1 MSAPRLL
8 SPFVRTR
15 TRLTCTLGLLLAA
28 LTAALLPWW
37 QPGADSPSPGGDGP
51 AVAKPAKPVSTGL
64 RDESAAMAEALRRG
78 KKVLVDTATTAT
90 SRTWALPDG
99 QWRAEFHALPQRVKN
114 AEGRWADIDT
124 TLKRTGKA
132 DDGLSI
138 RPVNAPVPVRFSDG
152 SADGARKGGDRAERS
167 YARLPLLTPADRA
180 PAGETVLAE
189 SEFDGHTIAYTWPR
203 PLPEPVLDGPRA
215 LYSEVLPGVDLL
227 LVARDEGGFGQ
238 LLIVKTKE
246 AAAQAAVKSLT
257 YGLRSETAVF
267 RHDKTTDGVLV
278 VDRAT
283 GDEITSIPTPFGWD
297 SAGMDP
303 EAPEAQPRT
312 TVATPEDVLNLSGLV
327 GMEPGARQSPLA
339 TRLDGEGSGD
349 ARLSLDVSGS
359 GLFSDEDVLF
369 PVFLDPTISPGWK
382 AWTTAYKPY
391 PNTSFYNGTNFNS
404 GTADARVGYERDTG
418 GTARAFWRMGY
429 DTKLKGAGITSA
441 EFKVINNYAW
451 SCTKREYE
459 LSLTGAIS
467 SGTTWNKQP
476 SWDTSQGKQSFAY
489 GYNSSCSDEYVKYNV
504 KNAAQQ
510 AADKGWATLTLGMR
524 SPDESKKDSYTWR
537 KFTAKSAVL
546 EVTYNRNPNEPKSG
560 TTSPGGACVAG
571 PGAGRTVARTN
582 LVLSATATDPDGNLK
597 GLRFRFWKTGG
608 TVPAGTLV
616 TSLSSGKGS
625 VTIPS
630 SSLADKATYSWDVRA
645 EDSAG
650 GVSSYFPPGSEPCRV
665 TVDASAPPA
674 PDVTSDVFLE
684 ATPDGATWATVKF
697 GGDGPIT
704 FKASG
709 ATKFS
714 YAFDGLN
721 AKEVAATSGS
731 ATVPNLKP
739 LHSGPVSL
747 HVYAFDAVGNRSAR
761 TDYVF
766 YVPPRDV
773 ADGPGDTGGDGQPDL
788 LVINSAGNLRTYV
801 GDVGGELYGSLAAS
815 YTTGGKLNPP
825 GHWYDPA
832 TGKAALISKHS
843 DVYPGDGVT
852 DLFARTPDGGF
863 WLYPGD
869 GYGSFNVDKRLR
881 VRLPSNAPDP
891 ATWDQIKAIGDVT
904 GDKLPDLFIRAGA
917 SFWALTGYTGA
928 GFQQATRMNADAWAA
943 REIINVADIDLDGTP
958 DLVWRNP
965 VNGNMYVRHGK
976 PGTVTG
982 SVDLVS
988 LTTAA
993 NSRDGDVT
1001 YGNNW
1006 TEANITAVVGVPDL
1020 NGDRIPDMWARLGS
1034 DGQIRLYHPS
1044 KTNTNGPVKVVI
1056 STDWSAFKAF
1066 G

>member
-78 KKVLVDTATTAT
+78 REVLVDTATSAT

-99 QWRAEFHALPQRVKN
+99 QWRSEFHALPQRAKN

-124 TLKRTGKA
+124 TLKRTSKA
-132 DDGLSI
+132 DDGLDI
-138 RPVNAPVPVRFSDG
+138 RPANAPVPVRFSGG
-152 SADGARKGGDRAERS
+152 SGEDRDRAGRS

-180 PAGETVLAE
+180 PAGDTVLAE
-189 SEFDGHTIAYTWPR
+189 VDIDGHTVAYTWPGV
-203 PLPEPVLDGPRA
+203 LPEPVLDGPRA

-227 LVARDEGGFGQ
+227 LVAREEGGFGQ
-238 LLIVKTKE
+238 LLIVKNRE
-246 AAAQAAVKSLT
+246 AAAKATVGSLT
-257 YGLRSETAVF
+257 YGLRSRTLVF
-267 RHDKTTDGVLV
+267 RHDEVTGGVLA
-278 VDRAT
+278 VDPD
-283 GDEITSIPTPFGWD
+283 GGEEIASIPTPFGWD
-297 SAGMDP
+297 SSGRDP
-303 EAPEAQPRT
+303 EASDTAPRT
-312 TVATPEDVLNLSGLV
+312 AVATADDVLNLSGLT
-327 GMEPGARQSPLA
+327 GIEPGARQSPLA
-339 TRLDGEGSGD
+339 TRLDGAGTGA
-349 ARLSLDVSGS
+349 ARLHLDAAGS
-359 GLFSDEDVLF
+359 GLLTDEDVRF
-369 PVFLDPTISPGWK
+369 PVFLDPTLNSGWK

-391 PNTSFYNGTNFNS
+391 PNTSFYNGTNFSS
-404 GTADARVGYERDTG
+404 GTSDARVGYESQTG
-418 GTARAFWRMGY
+418 GTGRSFWRMGY
-429 DTKLKGAGITSA
+429 SGSLKGATVTSA
-441 EFKVINNYAW
+441 SFKVLNNHSW
-451 SCTKREYE
+451 SCSKRSFQ
-459 LSLTGAIS
+459 LSVTGAIS

-476 SWDTSQGKQSFAY
+476 SWSTSQGTRSFAHGY
-489 GYNSSCSDEYVKYNV
+489 GSACADEYVEYDV

-510 AADKGWATLTLGMR
+510 GADKGWSTLTLGMR
-524 SPDESKKDSYTWR
+524 ALDEKDTYTWR
-537 KFTAKSAVL
+537 KFRATSASLSV
-546 EVTYNRNPNEPKSG
+546 VYNRKPNQPTGG
-560 TTSPGGACVAG
+560 TTSPGGACVPG
-571 PGAGRTVARTN
+571 PGAGRTIAKAN
-582 LVLSATATDPDGNLK
+582 LVLSATASDPDGNLK

-630 SSLADKATYSWDVRA
+630 TSLADKTTYSWDVRS

-650 GVSSYFPPGSEPCRV
+650 AVSTFFPLGTEPCRI

-674 PDVTSDVFLE
+674 PDVTSDEFLE

-697 GGDGPIT
+697 GGTGSAT

-714 YAFDGLN
+714 YAFNGLN

-731 ATVPNLKP
+731 ATVTNLKP
-739 LHSGPVSL
+739 PHAGPTYL
-747 HVYAFDAVGNRSAR
+747 HVYAFDAVGNRSER
-761 TDYVF
+761 TDHVF
-766 YVPPRDV
+766 YVPPRDT
-773 ADGPGDTGGDGQPDL
+773 ADGPGDTGGDGRPDL

-801 GDVGGELYGSLAAS
+801 GDVDGELYGSLAAS
-815 YTTGGKLNPP
+815 YTTDGTLNPP

-832 TGKAALISKHS
+832 TGEVALISKHS

-976 PGTVTG
+976 PGTVAG

-988 LTTAA
+988 LTLAA
-993 NSRDGDVT
+993 NSRDGDVP
-1001 YGNNW
+1001 YGTSW
-1006 TEANITAVVGVPDL
+1006 TEANISAVVGVPDL
-1020 NGDRIPDMWARLGS
+1020 NGDRIPDMWVRFKA
-1034 DGQIRLYHPS
+1034 DGQTRVYHPS
-1044 KTNTNGPVKVVI
+1044 KTNTNGPAKLVI
-1056 STDWSAFKAF
+1056 SADWSAFKAF